1 MAIIKLGLSLRKTH
15 IMKVKYLLFS
25 LVLFFLSGCK
35 NPPEAVWADTI
46 ILGGNIYTMD
56 AQNPQ
61 AQAMAVKNGR
71 IIAVGT
77 DGEMVKFQSDSTQLI
92 QLKGEFVMPGFIEG
106 HGHFSSL
113 GASLINL
120 NFLKSKNWNEI
131 VAQVAGEVKNTA
143 SGDWIIGRGW
153 HQEKW
158 NERLEREVL
167 GYPYHDHLSE
177 ISPDNPV
184 MLIHASG
191 HSLFANQKAMELA
204 GISPE
209 TPNPV
214 GGEIVRGHQ
223 GEAIGVFEETAMDL
237 IKNAYREYLL
247 SLGKEEKDAIW
258 KKGISL
264 AQEECLKNGVT
275 SFQDAGSSYEEI
287 KKYREMAENGALDLR
302 LWAMLRHS
310 YDEMKGQMNGFP
322 IIGAGEG
329 FFTCR
334 AIKTEIDGALGS
346 YGAWLLESYQD
357 KPNFKGQNTTPVE
370 EVENIAQLAMD
381 HNMQLCVHA
390 IGDRGNR
397 EVLDIMER
405 VFKENP
411 NKKDL
416 RWRMEHAQHL
426 DTTDIPRFKEL
437 GVIASM
443 QGIHC
448 TSDAP
453 FVEKRLGEERARK
466 GAYAW
471 RSLLDSGAVV
481 SNGTD
486 TPVEDVNPLESFYA
500 SVTRKRID
508 TGFEFFPEQAMTRE
522 EAIYSYTKACAYA
535 AFEENEK
542 GVLEKGKWADMVV
555 LSKDLIHCT
564 EAEILETQVL
574 MTILGGEIKFQR

>member
-370 EVENIAQLAMD
+370 EVENIAKLAMD

-411 NKKDL
+411 GKKDL

>member
-1 MAIIKLGLSLRKTH
+1 MAINKLRLSLRKTH
-15 IMKVKYLLFS
+15 IMKVRYLLFS
-25 LVLFFLSGCK
+25 LVLFFLSGCQ
-35 NPPEAVWADTI
+35 NPPETVWADTI
-46 ILGGNIYTMD
+46 ILGGNILTMD
-56 AQNPQ
+56 GQNPW
-61 AQAMAVKNGR
+61 AQAVAVKNGK

-77 DGEMVKFQSDSTQLI
+77 DEEIVKFQSDSTQLI

-131 VAQVAGEVKNTA
+131 VAQVAEKVKNTP

-158 NERLEREVL
+158 NERLEKEVL

-191 HSLFANQKAMELA
+191 HSLFANEKAMELA
-204 GISPE
+204 GISHE
-209 TPNPV
+209 TPNPI
-214 GGEIVRGHQ
+214 GGEIVRGQQ

-237 IKNAYREYLL
+237 IKSAYREYLDSL
-247 SLGKEEKDAIW
+247 SKEKTDAIW
-258 KKGISL
+258 NKGISL
-264 AQEECLKNGVT
+264 AQEECLKKGVT

-287 KKYREMAENGALDLR
+287 EKYREMAENGALDLR

-310 YDEMKGQMNGFP
+310 YDEMKDHMDGFP
-322 IIGAGEG
+322 IIGVGEG
-329 FFTCR
+329 YFTCR

-370 EVENIAQLAMD
+370 EVENIAKLAID

-411 NKKDL
+411 DKKDL

-437 GVIASM
+437 GMIASM

-453 FVEKRLGEERARK
+453 FVEKRLGQERAQK

-486 TPVEDVNPLESFYA
+486 TPVEDVNPLENFYA
-500 SVTRKRID
+500 SVTRKRVD
-508 TGFEFFPEQAMTRE
+508 TGFEFYPEQALTRE

-542 GVLEKGKWADMVV
+542 GSLEKGKWADLVV
-555 LSKDLIHCT
+555 LSNDLVHCT

-574 MTILGGEIKFQR
+574 MTIVGGQIKFQR

>member
-35 NPPEAVWADTI
+35 NPPESVWADTI

-370 EVENIAQLAMD
+370 EVENIAKLAMD

-448 TSDAP
+448 TSDAR

>member
-370 EVENIAQLAMD
+370 EVENIAKLAMD